1 MCSLCTV
8 ILALK
13 YDINLST
20 SIQYHYKHMH
30 ACISHFSC
38 VQLFVTPWTVAHQAP
53 LSMGILQARILEWVV
68 MPFSRD
74 LPNPGIAS
82 TSLMSPALAGGSLPR
97 GTWETPTLAQIP
109 SFLIHIIVPTP
120 TLLPG
125 LSPSHH
131 SLKFKWVWSF
141 QEINLGKSFH
151 WLLPKYPSTASKF
164 LFYLKQAYFTT
175 FLSGQA
181 FSPFQKFF
189 ILLSWCLSWM
199 CHDGYR
205 LLCLCLCH
213 SLCASNALCIS
224 SFSWLATTHKCGWV
238 LNLLFSFPLTSFPRP
253 RFKLCAPILCS
264 QSTWTSPIIMSGYC
278 FFIACLFVCFHTLK
292 NVQSVSTYLTIPSPW
307 FCMILDQLGS
317 IKLTKQSINWINE
330 WMNGRMD
337 GWMDG

>member
-1 MCSLCTV
+1 MHKSLQLCPTFCDPMDCSPPGSSVHGDSPGKNTGVGCH
-8 ILALK
+8 AL
-13 YDINLST
+13 
-20 SIQYHYKHMH
+20 
-30 ACISHFSC
+30 
-38 VQLFVTPWTVAHQAP
+38 
-53 LSMGILQARILEWVV
+53 LQGSSQ
-68 MPFSRD
+68 SRD
-74 LPNPGIAS
+74 RIHISYVSCLGRWFF
-82 TSLMSPALAGGSLPR
+82 TTR